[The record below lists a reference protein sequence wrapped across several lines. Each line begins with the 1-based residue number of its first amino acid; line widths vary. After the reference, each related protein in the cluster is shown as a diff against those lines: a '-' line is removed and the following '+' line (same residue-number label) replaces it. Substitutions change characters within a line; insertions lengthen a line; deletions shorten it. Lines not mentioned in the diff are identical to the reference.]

1 MDFFQL
7 MPRRQMN
14 ADKAGSDSH
23 NCRQPIELLRGVR
36 VGIVGGGSFCRKL
49 IEFFLAEALSPHK
62 PVIAG
67 VADINPHAEGFLYA
81 QQLGIFTTTDYSRLY
96 ALQGLE
102 VILEITRDRDLA
114 AAIKKT
120 LPQQITLVDH
130 FHARHLWDSLQIG
143 SLRHR
148 TLEAFQQKRNDPQ
161 AIEILIRQSFDAFDD
176 IINRRNDRSRKIE
189 LELLENERTQSQIIQ
204 GSTIP
209 TFVINKHH
217 IVTHWNKA
225 LEKLSGRTADEVVGT
240 NRQWAPFWQ
249 SERPTM
255 ADVILDQIDRLEV
268 QKLYGSQWRESGL
281 IEGAYEAEVF
291 FPKVGEKGKW
301 LWFTAA
307 PIKSPDGTIVG
318 AIETLWDK
326 TEDKRAEEERDRHT
340 QELAAL
346 CSIYTALSAP
356 WPIDQ
361 RIEAA
366 LKEIRRYLKADDT
379 CIFLQENEED
389 FYLKYHYGRAESS
402 CPKYHCTE
410 AKELIRR
417 VARNG
422 ELFLVE
428 ALDTLP
434 GPELE
439 FISRLGFQSIA
450 FIPISAKEKK
460 TIGVLQIASHHPKQF
475 APIERHALDLI
486 GNRLGVAIE
495 NAMLQEQNIKSEAKY
510 RSLFNNDPNPIFIIS
525 HQSLEI
531 LDINERAQECY
542 GYSRHEMQGM
552 SFLSLGEPDDREVQ
566 YGFQH
571 LPLGQSILLAKR
583 RHFRKGGRSFY
594 VNISVSHARYGEG
607 DVLIASTADVTESIE
622 KETQLIQ
629 ASKMTTLG
637 MMAAGMAHEINQPL
651 NVIQICADFFL
662 KILRKGQPVANDD
675 LRTMANDIIANVD
688 RATGIIRHVR
698 HFARQSEVVTSK
710 VNINEP
716 IEDVFKVLGHQI
728 KAHQIELDL
737 DLDCDIPYV
746 MADHNRLEQVFIN
759 LVTNAIDAM
768 DEKAET
774 DRFKGMTKQLQ
785 IRSYTENGSVVVAVT
800 DNGVG
805 MSSEV
810 KEKLFEPFF
819 TTKKIGKGTGLGV
832 SISYGI
838 IKDYNGSIEIDSQ
851 EGRGTT
857 FILRF
862 PALNKDQQR

>member
-1 MDFFQL
+1 
-7 MPRRQMN
+7 MN
-14 ADKAGSDSH
+14 ANDPGSDSR
-23 NCRQPIELLRGVR
+23 NCRPPTEMLRGAG
-36 VGIVGGGSFCRKL
+36 VGMVGGGSFCRRL
-49 IEFFLAEALSPHK
+49 IEFFLEEDLSPHK
-62 PVIAG
+62 PVIVG
-67 VADINPHAEGFLYA
+67 VADINPHAEGLLYA
-81 QQLGIFTTTDYSRLY
+81 QRLGIFTTTDYTDLY
-96 ALQGLE
+96 ALPGLG

-114 AAIKKT
+114 AGIMKT
-120 LPQQITLVDH
+120 LPKQIILLDH
-130 FHARHLWDSLQIG
+130 FYARYLWDSLQIEN
-143 SLRHR
+143 LKHR
-148 TLEAFQQKRNDPQ
+148 SLEAFQQKKNDPE
-161 AIEILIRQSFDAFDD
+161 AIECLIRQSFDAFGD

-189 LELLENERTQSQIIQ
+189 LELLDNERAQSQIIQ

-209 TFVINKHH
+209 TFVINKEH

-225 LEKLSGRTADEVVGT
+225 LEKLSGRPADEVVGT
-240 NRQWAPFWQ
+240 NQQWAPFWQ

-307 PIKSPDGTIVG
+307 PIKAPGGTIVG

-326 TEDKRAEEERDRHT
+326 TEDKRAEEERERHT

-379 CIFLQENEED
+379 CIFLQEDEGD
-389 FYLKYHYGRAESS
+389 FYLKYHYGRLEAP
-402 CPKYHCTE
+402 CPKDYSTD

-417 VARNG
+417 VARKG
-422 ELFLVE
+422 ELYLVE
-428 ALDTLP
+428 ALDMRP
-434 GPELE
+434 GCELE
-439 FISRLGFQSIA
+439 FVVHAGFQSIA

-460 TIGVLQIASHHPKQF
+460 TIGILQIASGHPRQF

-525 HQSLEI
+525 HKSLEI
-531 LDINERAQECY
+531 VDINERAQECY
-542 GYSRHEMQGM
+542 GYCRHEMQGM

-566 YGFQH
+566 YGFEH

-662 KILRKGQPVANDD
+662 KMLKKGQPIADNG
-675 LRTMANDIIANVD
+675 LRTIANDIIANVD

-737 DLDCDIPYV
+737 DLDRDIPYI

-768 DEKAET
+768 DEKAEINE
-774 DRFKGMTKQLQ
+774 FKAMAKQLR
-785 IRSYTENGSVVVAVT
+785 IRSYTENTSVVVAVS
-800 DNGVG
+800 DNGIG
-805 MSSEV
+805 MSSQV

-851 EGRGTT
+851 PGRGTT
-857 FILRF
+857 FILKF
-862 PALNKDQQR
+862 PGLNKDLQR

>member
-1 MDFFQL
+1 MSHC
-7 MPRRQMN
+7 QMN
-14 ADKAGSDSH
+14 TDNPKSH
-23 NCRQPIELLRGVR
+23 FRSPGQPIEILRGAR
-36 VGIVGGGSFCRKL
+36 MGIVGGGSFCRKL
-49 IEFFLAEALSPHK
+49 IEFFLTEDLSPHK
-62 PVIAG
+62 PAIIG
-67 VADINPHAEGFLYA
+67 VADINPQAEGLVFA
-81 QQLGIFTTTDYSRLY
+81 QRLGIFTTADYTRLY
-96 ALQGLE
+96 NLQGLQ
-102 VILEITRDRDLA
+102 VILEITRERDLA
-114 AAIKKT
+114 AAIAKT
-120 LPQQITLVDH
+120 LPKHVKLVDH
-130 FHARHLWDSLQIG
+130 FHARYLWDSLQIEN
-143 SLRHR
+143 LRHR
-148 TLEAFQQKRNDPQ
+148 TLEAFQQKKNEPQ
-161 AIEILIRQSFDAFDD
+161 AVENLIKQSFDAFDD

-209 TFVINKHH
+209 TFVINKDH

-240 NRQWAPFWQ
+240 NQQWAPFWQ

-255 ADVILDQIDRLEV
+255 ADVILDQTDRLEV
-268 QKLYGSQWRESGL
+268 QRLYGSQWRESGL

-291 FPKVGEKGKW
+291 FPRVGEKGKW

-326 TEDKRAEEERDRHT
+326 TEDKKAEEERDRHT

-379 CIFLQENEED
+379 SIFLQENEED
-389 FYLKYHYGRAESS
+389 FYLKYHYGRIDAP
-402 CPKYHCTE
+402 CPKDYCAP

-417 VARNG
+417 VAQSG
-422 ELFLVE
+422 ELYLLE
-428 ALDTLP
+428 ALDPMP

-439 FISRLGFQSIA
+439 PLSQAGFQSIA

-460 TIGVLQIASHHPKQF
+460 TIGILQIASDHPRQF

-525 HQSLEI
+525 HQTLKI
-531 LDINERAQECY
+531 VDINERAKECY
-542 GYSRHEMQGM
+542 GYSRQEMQGM

-607 DVLIASTADVTESIE
+607 DVLIASTTDVTESIE

-637 MMAAGMAHEINQPL
+637 LMAAGMAHEINQPL

-662 KILRKGQPVANDD
+662 KMLKKGQSVAEND
-675 LRTMANDIIANVD
+675 LRVMANDIIANVE
-688 RATGIIRHVR
+688 RATGIIKHVR

-710 VNINEP
+710 VNINAP
-716 IEDVFKVLGHQI
+716 VEDVFKVLGHQI

-737 DLDCDIPYV
+737 DLGCDIPYI

-768 DEKAET
+768 DEKAEIEEY
-774 DRFKGMTKQLQ
+774 KGMTKRLQ
-785 IRSYTENGSVVVAVT
+785 IRTYAHNGNVVVAVS
-800 DNGVG
+800 DNGIG
-805 MSSEV
+805 MSNEV

-838 IKDYNGSIEIDSQ
+838 IKDYSGSIEIDSQ
-851 EGRGTT
+851 QYQGTT
-857 FILRF
+857 FILTF
-862 PALNKDQQR
+862 PALSKDQRRKDE